1 MPNQQ
6 KRLPKEHPWQSLLI
20 KDEDLVC
27 RLGDHLKLIADFEG
41 RQHEIDE
48 TPGPMTY
55 TKAAGQL
62 YRVDD
67 RKGAGWDLVRIS
79 GDGPDEVRVLNG
91 DVFDY
96 FEIVT

>member
-1 MPNQQ
+1 
-6 KRLPKEHPWQSLLI
+6 
-20 KDEDLVC
+20 
-27 RLGDHLKLIADFEG
+27 
-41 RQHEIDE
+41 
-48 TPGPMTY
+48 MTY

-91 DVFDY
+91 DVLDY